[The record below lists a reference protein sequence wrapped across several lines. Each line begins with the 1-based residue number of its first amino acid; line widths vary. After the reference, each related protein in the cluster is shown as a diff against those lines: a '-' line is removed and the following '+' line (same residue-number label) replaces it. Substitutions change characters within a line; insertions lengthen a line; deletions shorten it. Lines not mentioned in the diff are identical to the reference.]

1 MKPPHAPASPAPG
14 LDGDPAWHRVLLIE
28 NSRFYAQMLAAEL
41 RERLGLEVVAVSSL
55 AAAREALQHGPPFF
69 LALTGLVLPD
79 AAPDRIARVLVEH
92 GLPIVVVTGVYD
104 DATRQQMAELPIID
118 YVLKEAPDTL
128 DYLVWLVRRI
138 HSNRGITALVVEP
151 AGPERAETSA
161 LLVLYGFRVRECD
174 TGTGGL
180 QALAADPT
188 VRLVVVDHDL
198 PDMDGIE
205 FTRRARQS
213 RPRDILS
220 IVGASAGGGAA
231 RIARFLKHG
240 ANDFIGKPF
249 SREEF
254 MCRIS
259 QNVDNLELIG
269 TLQDLATRD
278 YLTGLA
284 NRRHFFDAGRRALAA
299 QREPVSLA
307 MLDIDHFKHINDSH
321 GHDAGDAALVAVASA
336 IASHARPGDVVA
348 RFGGEEFCVLA
359 GGLDGEAAVEF
370 FERLRGSI
378 EALRIPFRQQTL
390 SLTVSIGVCHRRDT
404 DLYALL
410 SDADRLL
417 YLAKAGGR
425 NRVDSDVRI
434 LA

>member
-1 MKPPHAPASPAPG
+1 MQPPHAPAPPPPG
-14 LDGDPAWHRVLLIE
+14 LDGETAGHRVLLVE
-28 NSRFYAQMLAAEL
+28 NSRSYAQMLAAEL
-41 RERLGLEVVAVSSL
+41 RERLQLEVVAVSSL

-79 AAPDRIARVLVEH
+79 ADPARIARLLVDH

-104 DATRQQMAELPIID
+104 DATRQQMAALPIID
-118 YVLKEAPDTL
+118 YVLKEAPDTI
-128 DYLVWLVRRI
+128 DYLVWLVRRL
-138 HSNRGITALVVEP
+138 HSNRGIAALVVEP
-151 AGPERAETSA
+151 AGPARAETSA
-161 LLVLYGFRVRECD
+161 LLALYGFRVCERD
-174 TGTGGL
+174 TGAAGL
-180 QALAADPT
+180 QALSADPAM
-188 VRLVVVDHDL
+188 RLVVVDHDL
-198 PDMDGIE
+198 ADMDGVE
-205 FTRRARQS
+205 FTRRARQG

-220 IVGASAGGGAA
+220 IVGASSGGGAP

-240 ANDFIGKPF
+240 ANDFIAKPY

-284 NRRHFFDAGRRALAA
+284 NRRHFFDAGRRALAT
-299 QREPVSLA
+299 QRGPVSLA
-307 MLDIDHFKHINDSH
+307 MLDIDHFKHINDTH
-321 GHDAGDAALVAVASA
+321 GHEAGDAALVAVAAA
-336 IASHARPGDVVA
+336 IAAHARPGDVVA

-359 GGLDGEAAVEF
+359 GGLDGDAAVGF
-370 FERLRGSI
+370 FERLRESI
-378 EALRIPFRQQTL
+378 AALRIPFRQQSL
-390 SLTVSIGVCHRRDT
+390 SLTVSIGVCHRHDT

-410 SDADRLL
+410 ADADRLL
-417 YLAKAGGR
+417 YLAKAAGR
-425 NRVDSDVRI
+425 NRIGTDVRV